1 MTLFMPLA
9 RLPIPQAL
17 GQRRGRVIDLLVAVR
32 PPLAAIG
39 APIRVHVGAISPRLL

>member
-17 GQRRGRVIDLLVAVR
+17 GQRRGQVIDLLVAIR
-32 PPLAAIG
+32 PPLAIG
-39 APIRVHVGAISPRLL
+39 ALIRVYVGAISPRLL